1 MNRIAEQRSRDLD
14 ERAGREDGLGDELK
28 QAISEGDEIKAD
40 EITAK
45 ALEEGAAPKDL
56 LEKGAVAGIYE
67 AGRLWQEGTYFLP
80 DIILA
85 TEAYKEVMKR
95 IEPLLKSGDVSYKG
109 KVVIG
114 SIEGDAH
121 DIGKNIVIAL
131 LRSAS
136 YEVVDLGVDVPL
148 ASFVDKAREVE
159 ADVLGMGAY
168 MTTTM
173 RGMEE
178 VMRLLAEAGLRDRV
192 KVIVG
197 GAAVTRDYAGQ
208 IGADGYGDNAAE
220 TVELVDRLLGVV

>member
-1 MNRIAEQRSRDLD
+1 MDWET
-14 ERAGREDGLGDELK
+14 ELK
-28 QAISEGDEIKAD
+28 QAVSEGDEIRAD

-45 ALEEGAAPKDL
+45 ALEEGVEPKDL

-67 AGRLWQEGTYFLP
+67 AGRLWREGEYFLP

-85 TEAYKEVMKR
+85 TEAYKEVLQR

-109 KVVIG
+109 RVVMG
-114 SIEGDAH
+114 SVEGDAH
-121 DIGKNIVIAL
+121 DIGKNIVVAL

-136 YEVVDLGVDVPL
+136 YEVIDLGVDVPL
-148 ASFVDKAREVE
+148 QDFVDKARELE

-178 VMRLLAEAGLRDRV
+178 VIRLLAEAGLRDKV
-192 KVIVG
+192 KVILG
-197 GAAVTRDYAGQ
+197 GAAVTRGYAERA
-208 IGADGYGDNAAE
+208 GADGYGDNAAE
-220 TVELVDRLLGVV
+220 AVELVDRLLGVG

>member
-1 MNRIAEQRSRDLD
+1 MDWET
-14 ERAGREDGLGDELK
+14 ELK
-28 QAISEGDEIKAD
+28 QAVSEGDEIRAD

-45 ALEEGAAPKDL
+45 ALEEGVEPKDL

-67 AGRLWQEGTYFLP
+67 AGRLWREGEYFLP

-85 TEAYKEVMKR
+85 TEAYKEVLQR

-109 KVVIG
+109 RVVMG
-114 SIEGDAH
+114 SVEGDAH
-121 DIGKNIVIAL
+121 DIGKNIVVAL

-136 YEVVDLGVDVPL
+136 YEVIDLGVDVPL
-148 ASFVDKAREVE
+148 QDFVDKARELE

-178 VMRLLAEAGLRDRV
+178 VIRLLAEAGLRDKV
-192 KVIVG
+192 KVILG
-197 GAAVTRDYAGQ
+197 GAAVTRGYAEQ
-208 IGADGYGDNAAE
+208 AGADGYGDNAAE
-220 TVELVDRLLGVV
+220 AVELVDRLLGVG

>member
-1 MNRIAEQRSRDLD
+1 MDWEA
-14 ERAGREDGLGDELK
+14 ELK
-28 QAISEGDEIKAD
+28 RAIGGGDEIRAD
-40 EITAK
+40 DITAR
-45 ALEEGAAPKDL
+45 ALDEGVAPKEL

-95 IEPLLKSGDVSYKG
+95 IEPLLESGDVTYKG

-114 SIEGDAH
+114 SVEGDAH

-136 YEVVDLGVDVPL
+136 YEVVDLGNDVPL
-148 ASFVDKAREVE
+148 QSFVDQARELE
-159 ADVLGMGAY
+159 ADVLGLGAY

-197 GAAVTRDYAGQ
+197 GAAVTRGYAEQ

-220 TVELVDRLLGVV
+220 TVELVDRLLGVG